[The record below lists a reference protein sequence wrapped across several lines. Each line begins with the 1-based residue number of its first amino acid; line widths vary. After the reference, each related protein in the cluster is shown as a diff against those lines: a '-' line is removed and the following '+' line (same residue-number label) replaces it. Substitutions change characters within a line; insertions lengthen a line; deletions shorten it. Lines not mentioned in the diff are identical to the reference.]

1 MMIGTRLRELLAE
14 LAELREQTK
23 TGMRE
28 IARLRREHHGI
39 VDAARSQSR
48 LIMTAARRLA
58 AQFQRFLIYSLTL
71 VGIGQRVQKE
81 ARSTRSRLIGSAAR
95 LSFPM
100 NS

>member
-39 VDAARSQSR
+39 VDAETQRPG
-48 LIMTAARRLA
+48 RRLGKA
-58 AQFQRFLIYSLTL
+58 
-71 VGIGQRVQKE
+71 G
-81 ARSTRSRLIGSAAR
+81 RL
-95 LSFPM
+95 
-100 NS
+100 